1 LFDKCFLCKSIIFT
15 TVNKPNVAT
24 IVFFFVKYLKY
35 LNKYFLKY
43 KFHLIGGFIFIIT
56 SNIFGVIPPRIV
68 RYAFD
73 LVKDSLA
80 KYKQISDAAL
90 QNSHLASI
98 SKSLLIFGLLILAMA
113 LIKGLFMFLM
123 RQTIVVMSRH
133 IEFDLKN
140 EIYEHYQK
148 LDISFFKKN
157 NTGDLMS
164 RATEDVSKVR
174 MYLGPAVLY
183 TINTTV
189 LFIIVVST
197 MLSVNPKLTFYVLL
211 PLPVL
216 SFSIFYIN
224 KIINKRSQT
233 IQAQL
238 SKLTNIAQENYN
250 GIRVVKTYVQ
260 EWPVSKYFT
269 KESEEYKVQSL
280 KLARIQAFF
289 FPLMILLIGLSTIL
303 TIYIGGIEVAKG
315 NITAGNI
322 AEFVIYVNM
331 LTWPVASVGW
341 VASLIQQAAASQKRI
356 NEFLQTQPLIES
368 NNHKNVQLNGHIVFK
383 NVHFKYQDSGIQAI
397 NNLNLEIKA
406 GEKIALVGRT
416 GCGKTT
422 LIDLLLRMYDIDEG
436 ELKIDD
442 KPIKDIELESLR
454 TSIAFV
460 PQDVFLFSDTIMN
473 NINFGVKEIDFQQVE
488 SSAKAASVH
497 SEIEN
502 FKYKYTTMV
511 GERGVTLSGGQKQRI
526 SIARALLKKA
536 NILILDDSL
545 SAVDANTEKTIF
557 NNLKTNWKN
566 KTVIFVT
573 HRAFALDEFDKI
585 VMIENGT
592 VVAKGQHKTLMNN
605 NFVYA
610 ELFKEQQ
617 YAVS

>member
-1 LFDKCFLCKSIIFT
+1 M
-15 TVNKPNVAT
+15 NH
-24 IVFFFVKYLKY
+24 LKY

-43 KFHLIGGFIFIIT
+43 KFHLIGGFIFIVT

-73 LVKDSLA
+73 LVKISITEF
-80 KYKQISDAAL
+80 KQISDATA
-90 QNSHLASI
+90 QNAHFAAI

-113 LIKGLFMFLM
+113 LVKGLFMFLM

-133 IEFDLKN
+133 IEYDLKN
-140 EIYEHYQK
+140 EIYKHYQK
-148 LDISFFKKN
+148 LDISFYKRN

-174 MYLGPAVLY
+174 LYLGPAVLY
-183 TINTTV
+183 TFNTSV
-189 LFIIVVST
+189 MFIIVIST
-197 MLSVNPKLTFYVLL
+197 MLSVNAKLTFYVLL

-216 SFSIFYIN
+216 SFSIFFVN
-224 KIINKRSQT
+224 KIINKRSQA

-260 EWPVSKYFT
+260 EPPVLKHFSQQ
-269 KESEEYKVQSL
+269 SENYMEQSL

-289 FPLMILLIGLSTIL
+289 FPLMVLLIGLSTIL

-331 LTWPVASVGW
+331 LAWPVTSVGW
-341 VASLIQQAAASQKRI
+341 VASLIQQAAASQQRI
-356 NEFLQTQPLIES
+356 NEFLLTKPSIES
-368 NNHKNVQLNGHIVFK
+368 QSTKSVQLKGHIVFN
-383 NVHFKYQDSGIQAI
+383 NVHFKYEDSGIQAI
-397 NNLNLEIKA
+397 SNLNLEIKQ
-406 GEKIALVGRT
+406 GEKVALVGRT
-416 GCGKTT
+416 GCGKST
-422 LIDLLLRMYDIDEG
+422 LINLLLRMYDIDKG
-436 ELKIDD
+436 SLKIDN
-442 KPIKDIELESLR
+442 KNIKDIELESLR
-454 TSIAFV
+454 SSIAYV
-460 PQDVFLFSDTIMN
+460 PQDVFLFSDTITN
-473 NINFGVKEIDFQQVE
+473 NINFGVKEIDYE
-488 SSAKAASVH
+488 EIEASTKAACVH
-497 SEIEN
+497 SEIEK
-502 FKYKYTTMV
+502 FKYKYATML

-573 HRAFALDEFDKI
+573 HRAFALDEFDKTI
-585 VMIENGT
+585 MIENGT
-592 VVAKGQHKTLMNN
+592 VVAKGEHKALMNN

-617 YAVS
+617 YVAI

>member
-1 LFDKCFLCKSIIFT
+1 
-15 TVNKPNVAT
+15 
-24 IVFFFVKYLKY
+24 
-35 LNKYFLKY
+35 
-43 KFHLIGGFIFIIT
+43 
-56 SNIFGVIPPRIV
+56 
-68 RYAFD
+68 
-73 LVKDSLA
+73 LVKDSIDE
-80 KYKQISDAAL
+80 YKQIADTTL
-90 QNSHLASI
+90 QNAHLASI

-133 IEFDLKN
+133 IEYDLKN
-140 EIYEHYQK
+140 EIYQHYQK
-148 LDISFFKKN
+148 LDISFYKRN

-183 TINTTV
+183 TFNTTV
-189 LFIIVVST
+189 LFIIVIST
-197 MLSVNPKLTFYVLL
+197 MLSVNPKLTLYVLL
-211 PLPVL
+211 PLPFL
-216 SFSIFYIN
+216 SFSIFYVN
-224 KIINKRSQT
+224 RIINKRSQA

-260 EWPVSKYFT
+260 ELPVLKYFM
-269 KESEEYKVQSL
+269 KESEDYKTQSL
-280 KLARIQAFF
+280 KLARVQAFF

-303 TIYIGGIEVAKG
+303 TIYIGGIEVTKG

-331 LTWPVASVGW
+331 LTWPVTALGW

-356 NEFLQTQPLIES
+356 NEFLLTQPSIE
-368 NNHKNVQLNGHIVFK
+368 NKNTENVQLKGHIVFN
-383 NVHFKYQDSGIQAI
+383 NVHFEYSDSGIQAI
-397 NNLNLEIKA
+397 SNLNLTIEA
-406 GEKIALVGRT
+406 GEKVALVGRT

-422 LIDLLLRMYDIDEG
+422 LIDLLLRMYDIDRG
-436 ELKIDD
+436 ELRIDG
-442 KPIKDIELESLR
+442 KNIEDIGLENLR
-454 TSIAFV
+454 SSIAYV

-473 NINFGVKEIDFQQVE
+473 NISFGVKEIDYEQVE
-488 SSAKAASVH
+488 AAAQSACVH
-497 SEIEN
+497 KEIER
-502 FKYKYTTMV
+502 FKYQYATMV

-557 NNLKTNWKN
+557 SNLKTNWKN

-573 HRAFALDEFDKI
+573 HRAFALDEFDKVI
-585 VMIENGT
+585 MIENGT
-592 VVAKGQHKTLMNN
+592 VVVNGKHKSLMNN
-605 NFVYA
+605 SFVYA

-617 YAVS
+617 YALNK